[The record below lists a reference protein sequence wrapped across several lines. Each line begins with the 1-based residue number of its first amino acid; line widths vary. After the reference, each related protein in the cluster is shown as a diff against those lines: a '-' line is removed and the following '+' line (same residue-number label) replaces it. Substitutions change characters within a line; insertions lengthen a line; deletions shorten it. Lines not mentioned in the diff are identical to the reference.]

1 MFLDFYGLREQPFGV
16 TPDPR
21 YLYLS
26 VGHREALASLI
37 YGVESGRGFMALVA
51 KPGMGKTTLLFQLL
65 ERLRSSAQTVFLFQT
80 QCESREFLRYI
91 LADLGFDTR
100 EQDLV
105 TLHRQFNEVL
115 IREKRAG
122 KRFVLAIDEAQNLN
136 ESVLETIRLLSDF
149 ETPRDKLMQIIVAG
163 QPQLAQKL
171 ALPSLA
177 QLRQR
182 VSMLVRLNPFTPQ
195 ETVSC
200 VEHRLRV
207 AGYTGGPL
215 FTPEAQAI
223 IAARSEGIPR
233 NIVNLCFHAL
243 SLGCALERK
252 IIDTEIVQEVLADL
266 DVGTLVSA
274 PPDALEP
281 VGAPEQSFETVLTT
295 PIAFDA
301 VGPEAVAGSGMEVP
315 ASAALEEAVPA
326 VEPVLAPDA
335 LVSAVEPEAVAG
347 FAMEVPGSVSLW
359 RRLFLRW
366 SRRPA
371 GCALVSAVEPEAV
384 AGSAME
390 VPASAALEEAVPTVA
405 SAPAAEASVSAV
417 EPEAVAGSGME
428 VPASAALEDAVPAVE
443 PAPAAD
449 ALVSTVEPE
458 AVAGSGMEVPAS
470 AALEEAVSAVEP
482 ALAAEALVSAVE
494 PEALAVAEIETL
506 PIATVEPVP
515 LPMASAAAELEA
527 VSAAMAHLPGALRG
541 QEGRGAGLAVWARL
555 LPDALSGTFQRWP
568 LWISAVGV
576 LLAWGAG
583 FWFFSGGVARKT
595 SLPTSPDSRSTVKA
609 VVSEPPLAGTGEL
622 SSKEPPTVA
631 AKVGVSEPPLVE
643 AGELS
648 SKEPS
653 TVAAKVGVSE
663 PPLAETGE
671 LSSKEPPTVV
681 VKVGVSEPPL
691 AETSQLSSEEQLTVI
706 VETGQTLRQ
715 ICLRYL
721 GRFDS
726 KSLNSVHA
734 LNPWLVDPDDIKVGQ
749 LVRLPRL
756 SALSKRE
763 NVAAKQGAEF
773 KATPKAKP

>member
-233 NIVNLCFHAL
+233 NIVNLCFNAL

-252 IIDTEIVQEVLADL
+252 IIDAEILQEVLADL

-274 PPDALEP
+274 PPDGLEP

-301 VGPEAVAGSGMEVP
+301 VGPEAVAGSAVEVP
-315 ASAALEEAVPA
+315 ASAALEALPA
-326 VEPVLAPDA
+326 VAPALAPDA
-335 LVSAVEPEAVAG
+335 LVSAVEPEALAG
-347 FAMEVPGSVSLW
+347 SAMEVPASVSPW

-366 SRRPA
+366 RRRPA
-371 GCALVSAVEPEAV
+371 PGALVSAVEPEAF

-390 VPASAALEEAVPTVA
+390 VPASVAFEEAVPTVA
-405 SAPAAEASVSAV
+405 PAPAAEALVSTG
-417 EPEAVAGSGME
+417 EPEAVAGS
-428 VPASAALEDAVPAVE
+428 
-443 PAPAAD
+443 
-449 ALVSTVEPE
+449 T
-458 AVAGSGMEVPAS
+458 MEVPAS

-494 PEALAVAEIETL
+494 PEAVTAAEIETL

-527 VSAAMAHLPGALRG
+527 VSAAMAHLPGALRS

-555 LPDALSGTFQRWP
+555 LPDAVSGTFQRWP
-568 LWISAVGV
+568 LWISALGV

-609 VVSEPPLAGTGEL
+609 GVSEPPLVETGEL

-631 AKVGVSEPPLVE
+631 AK
-643 AGELS
+643 A
-648 SKEPS
+648 
-653 TVAAKVGVSE
+653 GVSE
-663 PPLAETGE
+663 PPLAETGQ
-671 LSSKEPPTVV
+671 LSSKEPLTVV
-681 VKVGVSEPPL
+681 VKVGVSEPPP
-691 AETSQLSSEEQLTVI
+691 AETGQLSSDEQLMVV
-706 VETGQTLRQ
+706 VEPGQTLRQ

-756 SALSKRE
+756 SALSKPE

>member
-1 MFLDFYGLREQPFGV
+1 
-16 TPDPR
+16 
-21 YLYLS
+21 
-26 VGHREALASLI
+26 
-37 YGVESGRGFMALVA
+37 
-51 KPGMGKTTLLFQLL
+51 MGKTTLLFQLL

-233 NIVNLCFHAL
+233 NIVNLCFNAL

-252 IIDTEIVQEVLADL
+252 IIDAEILQEVLADL

-274 PPDALEP
+274 PPDGLEP

-301 VGPEAVAGSGMEVP
+301 VGPEAVAGSAVEVP
-315 ASAALEEAVPA
+315 ASAALEEALPA
-326 VEPVLAPDA
+326 VAPALAPDA
-335 LVSAVEPEAVAG
+335 LVSAVEPEALAG
-347 FAMEVPGSVSLW
+347 SAMEVPASVSPW

-366 SRRPA
+366 RRRPA
-371 GCALVSAVEPEAV
+371 PGALVSAVEPEAFAGSAMVVPAVVLAPAADGLVSAVEPEAV

-390 VPASAALEEAVPTVA
+390 APASAALEEAAPPVA
-405 SAPAAEASVSAV
+405 AAAA
-417 EPEAVAGSGME
+417 AVA
-428 VPASAALEDAVPAVE
+428 
-443 PAPAAD
+443 
-449 ALVSTVEPE
+449 
-458 AVAGSGMEVPAS
+458 AGSAMEVPAS

-482 ALAAEALVSAVE
+482 ALAAYASVSAVE
-494 PEALAVAEIETL
+494 PEALAVAEMETL

-515 LPMASAAAELEA
+515 LPMASAAAGLEA
-527 VSAAMAHLPGALRG
+527 VSAAMAHLPGALRS

-555 LPDALSGTFQRWP
+555 LPDAVSGTFQRWP
-568 LWISAVGV
+568 LWISALGV

-609 VVSEPPLAGTGEL
+609 GVSEPPLVETDEL

-631 AKVGVSEPPLVE
+631 AK
-643 AGELS
+643 A
-648 SKEPS
+648 
-653 TVAAKVGVSE
+653 GVSE

-671 LSSKEPPTVV
+671 LSSKEPPTVAA
-681 VKVGVSEPPL
+681 KAGVSEPPL
-691 AETSQLSSEEQLTVI
+691 AETGQLSSDEQLMVV
-706 VETGQTLRQ
+706 VEPGQTLRQ

-756 SALSKRE
+756 SALSKPE
-763 NVAAKQGAEF
+763 NVAATQGAEF

>member
-91 LADLGFDTR
+91 LADLGFDPR

-233 NIVNLCFHAL
+233 NIVNLCFNAL

-252 IIDTEIVQEVLADL
+252 IIDAEILQEVLADL
-266 DVGTLVSA
+266 DVGTLVSE
-274 PPDALEP
+274 PPDALELP

-295 PIAFDA
+295 PIAFHA
-301 VGPEAVAGSGMEVP
+301 VGPEAVAGSAMEVP
-315 ASAALEEAVPA
+315 ASAALEEALPA
-326 VEPVLAPDA
+326 VEPALAADA
-335 LVSAVEPEAVAG
+335 LVSAVEPEALAG
-347 FAMEVPGSVSLW
+347 SAMEVPGSVSPW
-359 RRLFLRW
+359 RRFFLRW
-366 SRRPA
+366 RHCPA
-371 GCALVSAVEPEAV
+371 VGALVSAVEPEAV

-390 VPASAALEEAVPTVA
+390 VPASVSPWGKLFLRW
-405 SAPAAEASVSAV
+405 SRRPAAGALVSEV
-417 EPEAVAGSGME
+417 GPEAVAGSAME
-428 VPASAALEDAVPAVE
+428 VPASVVLEEAVSAVE

-449 ALVSTVEPE
+449 ALVSAVEPE
-458 AVAGSGMEVPAS
+458 AVAGVAMEVPAS
-470 AALEEAVSAVEP
+470 VALEEAVSAVASAP
-482 ALAAEALVSAVE
+482 AAEALVSAVE
-494 PEALAVAEIETL
+494 PEALAAAEIETL
-506 PIATVEPVP
+506 PIATVEAVP
-515 LPMASAAAELEA
+515 LPIASATAELAA
-527 VSAAMAHLPGALRG
+527 VSAAMAHLPGSLRG
-541 QEGRGAGLAVWARL
+541 QEERGAGLTVWARL
-555 LPDALSGTFQRWP
+555 LPDALSPSLLSGTGTLQRWP

-595 SLPTSPDSRSTVKA
+595 SLPTPPDSQSMVKA
-609 VVSEPPLAGTGEL
+609 VVSE
-622 SSKEPPTVA
+622 V
-631 AKVGVSEPPLVE
+631 
-643 AGELS
+643 
-648 SKEPS
+648 
-653 TVAAKVGVSE
+653 
-663 PPLAETGE
+663 PLAETG
-671 LSSKEPPTVV
+671 
-681 VKVGVSEPPL
+681 
-691 AETSQLSSEEQLTVI
+691 QLSSEEQPTVV
-706 VETGQTLRQ
+706 VEPGQTLRQ

-726 KSLNSVHA
+726 KSLSSVHA

-756 SALSKRE
+756 SALSKPE

>member
-1 MFLDFYGLREQPFGV
+1 
-16 TPDPR
+16 
-21 YLYLS
+21 
-26 VGHREALASLI
+26 
-37 YGVESGRGFMALVA
+37 MALVA

-80 QCESREFLRYI
+80 QCESRDFLRYI

-149 ETPRDKLMQIIVAG
+149 ETPRDKVMQIIVAG
-163 QPQLAQKL
+163 QPQVAQEV
-171 ALPSLA
+171 ALPGLA

-207 AGYTGGPL
+207 AGYAGGPL

-335 LVSAVEPEAVAG
+335 LVSAVEPEA
-347 FAMEVPGSVSLW
+347 
-359 RRLFLRW
+359 
-366 SRRPA
+366 
-371 GCALVSAVEPEAV
+371 
-384 AGSAME
+384 
-390 VPASAALEEAVPTVA
+390 
-405 SAPAAEASVSAV
+405 
-417 EPEAVAGSGME
+417 
-428 VPASAALEDAVPAVE
+428 
-443 PAPAAD
+443 
-449 ALVSTVEPE
+449 
-458 AVAGSGMEVPAS
+458 
-470 AALEEAVSAVEP
+470 
-482 ALAAEALVSAVE
+482 
-494 PEALAVAEIETL
+494 LAVAEIETL

-609 VVSEPPLAGTGEL
+609 VVSEPPLAGTSEL
-622 SSKEPPTVA
+622 RSKEPPTVA

-756 SALSKRE
+756 SALSKPE

>member
-1 MFLDFYGLREQPFGV
+1 MD
-16 TPDPR
+16 
-21 YLYLS
+21 
-26 VGHREALASLI
+26 SLI

-91 LADLGFDTR
+91 LADIGFDTR

-115 IREKRAG
+115 IREQRAG

-252 IIDTEIVQEVLADL
+252 IIDAEILQEVLADL

-274 PPDALEP
+274 PPDGLER

-301 VGPEAVAGSGMEVP
+301 VGPEAVAGSAVEVP
-315 ASAALEEAVPA
+315 ASAALEEALPA
-326 VEPVLAPDA
+326 VAPALAPDA
-335 LVSAVEPEAVAG
+335 LVSAVEPEALAG
-347 FAMEVPGSVSLW
+347 SAMEVPASVSPW

-366 SRRPA
+366 RRRPA
-371 GCALVSAVEPEAV
+371 PEALVSAVEPEAVAGSAMEVPASVALEEAVPTVAPAPAAEASVSAVEPEAV

-390 VPASAALEEAVPTVA
+390 VPASAALEEALPAVGPG
-405 SAPAAEASVSAV
+405 PAAEASVSAV
-417 EPEAVAGSGME
+417 EPEALAG
-428 VPASAALEDAVPAVE
+428 
-443 PAPAAD
+443 
-449 ALVSTVEPE
+449 
-458 AVAGSGMEVPAS
+458 
-470 AALEEAVSAVEP
+470 
-482 ALAAEALVSAVE
+482 AEM
-494 PEALAVAEIETL
+494 ETL

-515 LPMASAAAELEA
+515 LPMASAAAGLEA
-527 VSAAMAHLPGALRG
+527 VSAAMAHLPGALRS

-555 LPDALSGTFQRWP
+555 LPDAVSGTFQRWP
-568 LWISAVGV
+568 LWISALGV

-609 VVSEPPLAGTGEL
+609 GVSEPPLVETGEL

-631 AKVGVSEPPLVE
+631 AKAGVSEPP
-643 AGELS
+643 
-648 SKEPS
+648 P
-653 TVAAKVGVSE
+653 
-663 PPLAETGE
+663 AETG
-671 LSSKEPPTVV
+671 
-681 VKVGVSEPPL
+681 
-691 AETSQLSSEEQLTVI
+691 QLSSDEQLMVV
-706 VETGQTLRQ
+706 VEPGQTLRQ

-756 SALSKRE
+756 SALSKPE

>member
-1 MFLDFYGLREQPFGV
+1 
-16 TPDPR
+16 
-21 YLYLS
+21 
-26 VGHREALASLI
+26 
-37 YGVESGRGFMALVA
+37 
-51 KPGMGKTTLLFQLL
+51 MGKTTLLFQLL

-149 ETPRDKLMQIIVAG
+149 ETPRDKLMQIIVPG

-182 VSMLVRLNPFTPQ
+182 VSMLVRLNPFAPQ

-233 NIVNLCFHAL
+233 NIVNLCFNAL

-252 IIDTEIVQEVLADL
+252 IIDAEILQEVLADL

-274 PPDALEP
+274 PPDGLEP

-301 VGPEAVAGSGMEVP
+301 VGPEAVAGSAVEVP
-315 ASAALEEAVPA
+315 ASAALEEALPA
-326 VEPVLAPDA
+326 VAPALAPDA
-335 LVSAVEPEAVAG
+335 LVSAVEPEALAGSAIEVA
-347 FAMEVPGSVSLW
+347 ASVAPW
-359 RRLFLRW
+359 RRLFLGW
-366 SRRPA
+366 RRRLAP
-371 GCALVSAVEPEAV
+371 GALVSAVEPEAL
-384 AGSAME
+384 AGSTME
-390 VPASAALEEAVPTVA
+390 VPASVALEEALPTVA
-405 SAPAAEASVSAV
+405 PAPAAEALVSTG
-417 EPEAVAGSGME
+417 EPEAVAGS
-428 VPASAALEDAVPAVE
+428 
-443 PAPAAD
+443 
-449 ALVSTVEPE
+449 T
-458 AVAGSGMEVPAS
+458 MEVPAS

-482 ALAAEALVSAVE
+482 ALAAYASVSAVE
-494 PEALAVAEIETL
+494 PEALAVAEMETL

-515 LPMASAAAELEA
+515 LPMASAAAGLEA
-527 VSAAMAHLPGALRG
+527 VSAAMAHLPGALRS

-555 LPDALSGTFQRWP
+555 LPDAVSGTFQRWP
-568 LWISAVGV
+568 LWISALGV

-609 VVSEPPLAGTGEL
+609 GVSEPPLVETGEL

-631 AKVGVSEPPLVE
+631 AK
-643 AGELS
+643 A
-648 SKEPS
+648 
-653 TVAAKVGVSE
+653 GVSE

-671 LSSKEPPTVV
+671 LSSKEPPTVAA
-681 VKVGVSEPPL
+681 KAGVSEPPL
-691 AETSQLSSEEQLTVI
+691 AETGQLSSKEPLTVVVKAGVSEPPPAETGQLSSDEQLMVV
-706 VETGQTLRQ
+706 VEPGQTLRQ

-756 SALSKRE
+756 SALSKPE

>member
-80 QCESREFLRYI
+80 QCESREFFRYI

-233 NIVNLCFHAL
+233 NIVNLCFNAL

-252 IIDTEIVQEVLADL
+252 IIDTEILQEVLADL
-266 DVGTLVSA
+266 DVGTLVSE
-274 PPDALEP
+274 PPDALELP

-295 PIAFDA
+295 PIAFHA
-301 VGPEAVAGSGMEVP
+301 VGPEAVAGSAMEVP
-315 ASAALEEAVPA
+315 ASVSPWGKLFLRWSRRPAAGALVSEVGPEAVAGSAMEVPASVVLEEAVSA
-326 VEPVLAPDA
+326 VEPAPAADA

-347 FAMEVPGSVSLW
+347 V
-359 RRLFLRW
+359 
-366 SRRPA
+366 
-371 GCALVSAVEPEAV
+371 
-384 AGSAME
+384 AME
-390 VPASAALEEAVPTVA
+390 VPASV
-405 SAPAAEASVSAV
+405 
-417 EPEAVAGSGME
+417 
-428 VPASAALEDAVPAVE
+428 
-443 PAPAAD
+443 
-449 ALVSTVEPE
+449 
-458 AVAGSGMEVPAS
+458 
-470 AALEEAVSAVEP
+470 ALEEAVSAVASAP
-482 ALAAEALVSAVE
+482 AAEALVSAVE
-494 PEALAVAEIETL
+494 PEALAAAEIETL
-506 PIATVEPVP
+506 PIATVEAVP
-515 LPMASAAAELEA
+515 LPIASATAELAA
-527 VSAAMAHLPGALRG
+527 VSAAMAHLPGSLRG
-541 QEGRGAGLAVWARL
+541 QEERGAGLTVWARL
-555 LPDALSGTFQRWP
+555 LPDALSPSLLSGTGTLQRWP

-595 SLPTSPDSRSTVKA
+595 SLPTPPDSQSMVKA
-609 VVSEPPLAGTGEL
+609 VVSE
-622 SSKEPPTVA
+622 V
-631 AKVGVSEPPLVE
+631 
-643 AGELS
+643 
-648 SKEPS
+648 
-653 TVAAKVGVSE
+653 
-663 PPLAETGE
+663 PLAETG
-671 LSSKEPPTVV
+671 
-681 VKVGVSEPPL
+681 
-691 AETSQLSSEEQLTVI
+691 QLSSEEQPTVV
-706 VETGQTLRQ
+706 VEPGQTLRQ

-756 SALSKRE
+756 SALSKPE

>member
-91 LADLGFDTR
+91 LADIGFDTR

-115 IREKRAG
+115 IREQRAG

-315 ASAALEEAVPA
+315 ASTALEEAVPA
-326 VEPVLAPDA
+326 VEPVLA
-335 LVSAVEPEAVAG
+335 
-347 FAMEVPGSVSLW
+347 
-359 RRLFLRW
+359 
-366 SRRPA
+366 
-371 GCALVSAVEPEAV
+371 
-384 AGSAME
+384 
-390 VPASAALEEAVPTVA
+390 
-405 SAPAAEASVSAV
+405 
-417 EPEAVAGSGME
+417 
-428 VPASAALEDAVPAVE
+428 
-443 PAPAAD
+443 AD
-449 ALVSTVEPE
+449 
-458 AVAGSGMEVPAS
+458 
-470 AALEEAVSAVEP
+470 
-482 ALAAEALVSAVE
+482 ALVSAVE

-663 PPLAETGE
+663 PRLAETGE

>member
-122 KRFVLAIDEAQNLN
+122 KRCVLAIDEAKNLN
-136 ESVLETIRLLSDF
+136 ESVLETIGLLSDF

-315 ASAALEEAVPA
+315 ASAALEEAV
-326 VEPVLAPDA
+326 
-335 LVSAVEPEAVAG
+335 
-347 FAMEVPGSVSLW
+347 
-359 RRLFLRW
+359 
-366 SRRPA
+366 
-371 GCALVSAVEPEAV
+371 
-384 AGSAME
+384 
-390 VPASAALEEAVPTVA
+390 
-405 SAPAAEASVSAV
+405 
-417 EPEAVAGSGME
+417 
-428 VPASAALEDAVPAVE
+428 
-443 PAPAAD
+443 
-449 ALVSTVEPE
+449 
-458 AVAGSGMEVPAS
+458 
-470 AALEEAVSAVEP
+470 SAVEP

-541 QEGRGAGLAVWARL
+541 QEGRGAGLAGLGRP
-555 LPDALSGTFQRWP
+555 LPDAPSGTFQSWA
-568 LWISAVGV
+568 LWVSSVGGF
-576 LLAWGAG
+576 LAWGA
-583 FWFFSGGVARKT
+583 
-595 SLPTSPDSRSTVKA
+595 
-609 VVSEPPLAGTGEL
+609 
-622 SSKEPPTVA
+622 
-631 AKVGVSEPPLVE
+631 
-643 AGELS
+643 
-648 SKEPS
+648 
-653 TVAAKVGVSE
+653 
-663 PPLAETGE
+663 
-671 LSSKEPPTVV
+671 
-681 VKVGVSEPPL
+681 
-691 AETSQLSSEEQLTVI
+691 
-706 VETGQTLRQ
+706 
-715 ICLRYL
+715 C
-721 GRFDS
+721 
-726 KSLNSVHA
+726 
-734 LNPWLVDPDDIKVGQ
+734 
-749 LVRLPRL
+749 
-756 SALSKRE
+756 
-763 NVAAKQGAEF
+763 
-773 KATPKAKP
+773 

>member
-223 IAARSEGIPR
+223 ISARSEGIPR

-315 ASAALEEAVPA
+315 ASAALEEAV
-326 VEPVLAPDA
+326 
-335 LVSAVEPEAVAG
+335 
-347 FAMEVPGSVSLW
+347 
-359 RRLFLRW
+359 
-366 SRRPA
+366 
-371 GCALVSAVEPEAV
+371 
-384 AGSAME
+384 
-390 VPASAALEEAVPTVA
+390 
-405 SAPAAEASVSAV
+405 
-417 EPEAVAGSGME
+417 
-428 VPASAALEDAVPAVE
+428 
-443 PAPAAD
+443 
-449 ALVSTVEPE
+449 
-458 AVAGSGMEVPAS
+458 
-470 AALEEAVSAVEP
+470 SAVEP

-527 VSAAMAHLPGALRG
+527 VSATMAHLPGALRG

-555 LPDALSGTFQRWP
+555 LPDTLSARLPSGAGTLQRWP

-609 VVSEPPLAGTGEL
+609 GVSEPPLVETGEL

-631 AKVGVSEPPLVE
+631 AK
-643 AGELS
+643 A
-648 SKEPS
+648 
-653 TVAAKVGVSE
+653 GVSE
-663 PPLAETGE
+663 PPLAETGQ

-681 VKVGVSEPPL
+681 VKVRVSEPPL
-691 AETSQLSSEEQLTVI
+691 AETGQLSSDEQLMVV
-706 VETGQTLRQ
+706 VEPGQTLRQ

-756 SALSKRE
+756 SALSKPE

>member
-274 PPDALEP
+274 
-281 VGAPEQSFETVLTT
+281 APAARAAVDEADQRFETVL
-295 PIAFDA
+295 AAD
-301 VGPEAVAGSGMEVP
+301 VA
-315 ASAALEEAVPA
+315 
-326 VEPVLAPDA
+326 
-335 LVSAVEPEAVAG
+335 VSA
-347 FAMEVPGSVSLW
+347 
-359 RRLFLRW
+359 
-366 SRRPA
+366 
-371 GCALVSAVEPEAV
+371 
-384 AGSAME
+384 
-390 VPASAALEEAVPTVA
+390 
-405 SAPAAEASVSAV
+405 
-417 EPEAVAGSGME
+417 
-428 VPASAALEDAVPAVE
+428 
-443 PAPAAD
+443 
-449 ALVSTVEPE
+449 VEPE

-482 ALAAEALVSAVE
+482 APAADALVSAVE

-527 VSAAMAHLPGALRG
+527 VSAAMAHLPGALRS
-541 QEGRGAGLAVWARL
+541 QEGRGAGLAGWARL
-555 LPDALSGTFQRWP
+555 LPDAGSGTFQRWP
-568 LWISAVGV
+568 LWVSALGG

-583 FWFFSGGVARKT
+583 VWFFSGGVARKT

-609 VVSEPPLAGTGEL
+609 GVSEPPLVETGEL

-631 AKVGVSEPPLVE
+631 AK
-643 AGELS
+643 A
-648 SKEPS
+648 
-653 TVAAKVGVSE
+653 GVSE

-671 LSSKEPPTVV
+671 LSSKEPPTVAA
-681 VKVGVSEPPL
+681 KAGVSEPPL
-691 AETSQLSSEEQLTVI
+691 AETGQLSSKEPLTV
-706 VETGQTLRQ
+706 VVKAGDREPPAAEAGQ
-715 ICLRYL
+715 LRY
-721 GRFDS
+721 
-726 KSLNSVHA
+726 
-734 LNPWLVDPDDIKVGQ
+734 
-749 LVRLPRL
+749 
-756 SALSKRE
+756 
-763 NVAAKQGAEF
+763 
-773 KATPKAKP
+773 

>member
-390 VPASAALEEAVPTVA
+390 VPASAALE
-405 SAPAAEASVSAV
+405 
-417 EPEAVAGSGME
+417 
-428 VPASAALEDAVPAVE
+428 DAVPAVE

-527 VSAAMAHLPGALRG
+527 VSATMAHLPGALRG

-609 VVSEPPLAGTGEL
+609 VVSEPPLAGTGELSSKEPPTVAAKVGVSEPPLVEAGEL

>member
-115 IREKRAG
+115 IREQRAG

-233 NIVNLCFHAL
+233 NIVNLCFNAL

-252 IIDTEIVQEVLADL
+252 IIDTEILQEVLADL

-274 PPDALEP
+274 PPDGLEP

-301 VGPEAVAGSGMEVP
+301 VGPEAVAGSAVEVP
-315 ASAALEEAVPA
+315 ASAALEALPA
-326 VEPVLAPDA
+326 VAPALAPDA
-335 LVSAVEPEAVAG
+335 LVSAVEPEALAG
-347 FAMEVPGSVSLW
+347 SAMEVPASVSPW

-366 SRRPA
+366 RRRPA
-371 GCALVSAVEPEAV
+371 PGALVSAVEPEAF

-390 VPASAALEEAVPTVA
+390 VPASVAFEEAVPTVA
-405 SAPAAEASVSAV
+405 PAPAAEALVSTG
-417 EPEAVAGSGME
+417 EPEAVAGS
-428 VPASAALEDAVPAVE
+428 
-443 PAPAAD
+443 
-449 ALVSTVEPE
+449 T
-458 AVAGSGMEVPAS
+458 MEVPAS

-494 PEALAVAEIETL
+494 PEAVTAAEIETL

-527 VSAAMAHLPGALRG
+527 VSAAMAHLPGALRS

-555 LPDALSGTFQRWP
+555 LPDAVSGTFQRWP
-568 LWISAVGV
+568 LWISALGV

-609 VVSEPPLAGTGEL
+609 GVSEPPLVETGEL

-631 AKVGVSEPPLVE
+631 AK
-643 AGELS
+643 A
-648 SKEPS
+648 
-653 TVAAKVGVSE
+653 GVSE
-663 PPLAETGE
+663 PPLAETGQ
-671 LSSKEPPTVV
+671 LSSKEPLTVV
-681 VKVGVSEPPL
+681 VKVGVSEPPP
-691 AETSQLSSEEQLTVI
+691 AETGQLSSDEQLMVV
-706 VETGQTLRQ
+706 VEPGQTLRQ

-756 SALSKRE
+756 SALSKPE

>member
-301 VGPEAVAGSGMEVP
+301 VGPEAVAGSAVEVP
-315 ASAALEEAVPA
+315 ASAALEALPA
-326 VEPVLAPDA
+326 VAPALAPD
-335 LVSAVEPEAVAG
+335 
-347 FAMEVPGSVSLW
+347 
-359 RRLFLRW
+359 
-366 SRRPA
+366 
-371 GCALVSAVEPEAV
+371 ALVSAVEPEAV

-428 VPASAALEDAVPAVE
+428 VPASAALENAVPAVE

-527 VSAAMAHLPGALRG
+527 VSATMAHLPGALRG

-568 LWISAVGV
+568 LWISALGV

-631 AKVGVSEPPLVE
+631 AKVGVSEPPL
-643 AGELS
+643 
-648 SKEPS
+648 
-653 TVAAKVGVSE
+653 
-663 PPLAETGE
+663 AETGE
-671 LSSKEPPTVV
+671 LSSKEPPTVAA
-681 VKVGVSEPPL
+681 KAGVSEPPL

>member
-315 ASAALEEAVPA
+315 ASAALEEALPA

-371 GCALVSAVEPEAV
+371 GCAL
-384 AGSAME
+384 
-390 VPASAALEEAVPTVA
+390 
-405 SAPAAEASVSAV
+405 VSAV

-527 VSAAMAHLPGALRG
+527 VSATMAHLPGALRG

>member
-315 ASAALEEAVPA
+315 ASAALEEALPA
-326 VEPVLAPDA
+326 VEPVLAPD
-335 LVSAVEPEAVAG
+335 
-347 FAMEVPGSVSLW
+347 
-359 RRLFLRW
+359 
-366 SRRPA
+366 
-371 GCALVSAVEPEAV
+371 ALVSAVEPEAV

-428 VPASAALEDAVPAVE
+428 VPASAALENAVPAVE

-494 PEALAVAEIETL
+494 PEAVTAAEIETL

-555 LPDALSGTFQRWP
+555 LPDAVSGTFQRWP
-568 LWISAVGV
+568 LWISALGV

>member
-233 NIVNLCFHAL
+233 NIVNLCFNAL

-252 IIDTEIVQEVLADL
+252 IIDAEILQEVLADL

-274 PPDALEP
+274 PPDGLEP

-301 VGPEAVAGSGMEVP
+301 VGPEAVAGSAVEVP
-315 ASAALEEAVPA
+315 ASAALEALPA
-326 VEPVLAPDA
+326 VAPALAPDA
-335 LVSAVEPEAVAG
+335 LVSAVEPEALAG
-347 FAMEVPGSVSLW
+347 SAMEVPASVSPW

-366 SRRPA
+366 RRRPA
-371 GCALVSAVEPEAV
+371 PGALVSAVEPEAF

-390 VPASAALEEAVPTVA
+390 VPASVAFEEAVPTVA
-405 SAPAAEASVSAV
+405 PAPAAEALVSTG
-417 EPEAVAGSGME
+417 EPEAVAGS
-428 VPASAALEDAVPAVE
+428 
-443 PAPAAD
+443 
-449 ALVSTVEPE
+449 T
-458 AVAGSGMEVPAS
+458 MEVPAS

-494 PEALAVAEIETL
+494 PEAVTAVEIETL

-527 VSAAMAHLPGALRG
+527 VSAAMAHLPGALRS

-555 LPDALSGTFQRWP
+555 LPDAVSGTFQRWP
-568 LWISAVGV
+568 LWISALGV

-609 VVSEPPLAGTGEL
+609 GVSEPPLVETGEL

-631 AKVGVSEPPLVE
+631 AK
-643 AGELS
+643 A
-648 SKEPS
+648 
-653 TVAAKVGVSE
+653 GVSE
-663 PPLAETGE
+663 PPLAETGQ
-671 LSSKEPPTVV
+671 LSSKEPLTVV
-681 VKVGVSEPPL
+681 VKVGVSEPPP
-691 AETSQLSSEEQLTVI
+691 AETGQLSSDEQLMVV
-706 VETGQTLRQ
+706 VEPGQTLRQ

-756 SALSKRE
+756 SALSKPE

>member
-315 ASAALEEAVPA
+315 ASAALEEALPA

-428 VPASAALEDAVPAVE
+428 VPASAALE
-443 PAPAAD
+443 
-449 ALVSTVEPE
+449 
-458 AVAGSGMEVPAS
+458 
-470 AALEEAVSAVEP
+470 EAVSAVEP

-527 VSAAMAHLPGALRG
+527 VSATMAHLPGALRG

-671 LSSKEPPTVV
+671 LSSKEPPTVAAKAGVSEPPLAETGELSSKEPPTVV

>member
-315 ASAALEEAVPA
+315 ASAALEEAV
-326 VEPVLAPDA
+326 
-335 LVSAVEPEAVAG
+335 
-347 FAMEVPGSVSLW
+347 
-359 RRLFLRW
+359 
-366 SRRPA
+366 
-371 GCALVSAVEPEAV
+371 
-384 AGSAME
+384 
-390 VPASAALEEAVPTVA
+390 
-405 SAPAAEASVSAV
+405 
-417 EPEAVAGSGME
+417 
-428 VPASAALEDAVPAVE
+428 
-443 PAPAAD
+443 
-449 ALVSTVEPE
+449 
-458 AVAGSGMEVPAS
+458 
-470 AALEEAVSAVEP
+470 SAVEP

-555 LPDALSGTFQRWP
+555 LPDAVSGTFQRWP
-568 LWISAVGV
+568 LWISALGV

-609 VVSEPPLAGTGEL
+609 VVSEPPLAEAGEL

>member
-223 IAARSEGIPR
+223 ISARSEGIPR
-233 NIVNLCFHAL
+233 NIVNLCFNAL

-252 IIDTEIVQEVLADL
+252 IIDAEILQEVLADL

-274 PPDALEP
+274 PPDGLEP

-301 VGPEAVAGSGMEVP
+301 VGPEAVAGSAVEVP
-315 ASAALEEAVPA
+315 ASAALE
-326 VEPVLAPDA
+326 A
-335 LVSAVEPEAVAG
+335 L
-347 FAMEVPGSVSLW
+347 
-359 RRLFLRW
+359 
-366 SRRPA
+366 
-371 GCALVSAVEPEAV
+371 
-384 AGSAME
+384 
-390 VPASAALEEAVPTVA
+390 
-405 SAPAAEASVSAV
+405 
-417 EPEAVAGSGME
+417 
-428 VPASAALEDAVPAVE
+428 PAVE
-443 PAPAAD
+443 PAPC
-449 ALVSTVEPE
+449 S
-458 AVAGSGMEVPAS
+458 
-470 AALEEAVSAVEP
+470 
-482 ALAAEALVSAVE
+482 
-494 PEALAVAEIETL
+494 
-506 PIATVEPVP
+506 
-515 LPMASAAAELEA
+515 
-527 VSAAMAHLPGALRG
+527 
-541 QEGRGAGLAVWARL
+541 
-555 LPDALSGTFQRWP
+555 
-568 LWISAVGV
+568 
-576 LLAWGAG
+576 
-583 FWFFSGGVARKT
+583 
-595 SLPTSPDSRSTVKA
+595 
-609 VVSEPPLAGTGEL
+609 
-622 SSKEPPTVA
+622 
-631 AKVGVSEPPLVE
+631 
-643 AGELS
+643 
-648 SKEPS
+648 
-653 TVAAKVGVSE
+653 
-663 PPLAETGE
+663 
-671 LSSKEPPTVV
+671 
-681 VKVGVSEPPL
+681 
-691 AETSQLSSEEQLTVI
+691 
-706 VETGQTLRQ
+706 
-715 ICLRYL
+715 
-721 GRFDS
+721 
-726 KSLNSVHA
+726 
-734 LNPWLVDPDDIKVGQ
+734 
-749 LVRLPRL
+749 
-756 SALSKRE
+756 
-763 NVAAKQGAEF
+763 
-773 KATPKAKP
+773 

>member
-315 ASAALEEAVPA
+315 ASAALEEALPA

-428 VPASAALEDAVPAVE
+428 VPASAALE
-443 PAPAAD
+443 
-449 ALVSTVEPE
+449 
-458 AVAGSGMEVPAS
+458 
-470 AALEEAVSAVEP
+470 EAVSAVEP

-527 VSAAMAHLPGALRG
+527 VSATMAHLPGALRG

-609 VVSEPPLAGTGEL
+609 VVSEPPLAG
-622 SSKEPPTVA
+622 
-631 AKVGVSEPPLVE
+631 
-643 AGELS
+643 
-648 SKEPS
+648 
-653 TVAAKVGVSE
+653 
-663 PPLAETGE
+663 TGE

>member
-51 KPGMGKTTLLFQLL
+51 RPGMGKTTLLFQLL

-233 NIVNLCFHAL
+233 NTVNLCFHAL

-281 VGAPEQSFETVLTT
+281 VGAPEQSFETALTT

-301 VGPEAVAGSGMEVP
+301 VG
-315 ASAALEEAVPA
+315 
-326 VEPVLAPDA
+326 
-335 LVSAVEPEAVAG
+335 
-347 FAMEVPGSVSLW
+347 
-359 RRLFLRW
+359 
-366 SRRPA
+366 
-371 GCALVSAVEPEAV
+371 
-384 AGSAME
+384 
-390 VPASAALEEAVPTVA
+390 
-405 SAPAAEASVSAV
+405 
-417 EPEAVAGSGME
+417 
-428 VPASAALEDAVPAVE
+428 
-443 PAPAAD
+443 
-449 ALVSTVEPE
+449 PE

-527 VSAAMAHLPGALRG
+527 VSATMAHLPGALRG

-583 FWFFSGGVARKT
+583 VWFFSGGVARKT
-595 SLPTSPDSRSTVKA
+595 SLPTSPDSRSTVTPA
-609 VVSEPPLAGTGEL
+609 VSEPPLAGTGEL

-648 SKEPS
+648 SKEPP

-663 PPLAETGE
+663 PPLVEAGE
-671 LSSKEPPTVV
+671 LSSKEPSTVAAE
-681 VKVGVSEPPL
+681 VGVREPQL
-691 AETSQLSSEEQLTVI
+691 AENSE
-706 VETGQTLRQ
+706 
-715 ICLRYL
+715 
-721 GRFDS
+721 
-726 KSLNSVHA
+726 
-734 LNPWLVDPDDIKVGQ
+734 
-749 LVRLPRL
+749 VR
-756 SALSKRE
+756 
-763 NVAAKQGAEF
+763 
-773 KATPKAKP
+773 

>member
-65 ERLRSSAQTVFLFQT
+65 ERLRSSAQAVFLFQT

-136 ESVLETIRLLSDF
+136 ESVLEPIRLLSDF
-149 ETPRDKLMQIIVAG
+149 ETPRDKLMQIIVPG

-233 NIVNLCFHAL
+233 NIVNLCFNAL

-252 IIDTEIVQEVLADL
+252 IIDTEILQEVLADL

-281 VGAPEQSFETVLTT
+281 VSAPEQSFETVLTT

-301 VGPEAVAGSGMEVP
+301 VGPEAVAGSAMEVP
-315 ASAALEEAVPA
+315 ASVAVEEAVLT
-326 VEPVLAPDA
+326 VEPAPA
-335 LVSAVEPEAVAG
+335 AEASVA
-347 FAMEVPGSVSLW
+347 
-359 RRLFLRW
+359 
-366 SRRPA
+366 
-371 GCALVSAVEPEAV
+371 AVEPEAV

-390 VPASAALEEAVPTVA
+390 VPASVALEEAVPTVA
-405 SAPAAEASVSAV
+405 PAPAAEALVSTG
-417 EPEAVAGSGME
+417 EPEAVAE
-428 VPASAALEDAVPAVE
+428 
-443 PAPAAD
+443 
-449 ALVSTVEPE
+449 ST
-458 AVAGSGMEVPAS
+458 MEVPAS

-482 ALAAEALVSAVE
+482 ALAAYASVSAVE
-494 PEALAVAEIETL
+494 PEALAVAEMETL

-515 LPMASAAAELEA
+515 LPMASAAAGLEA
-527 VSAAMAHLPGALRG
+527 VSAAMAHLPGALRS
-541 QEGRGAGLAVWARL
+541 QEGRGAGLAVWARP
-555 LPDALSGTFQRWP
+555 LPDAVSWSFQ
-568 LWISAVGV
+568 L
-576 LLAWGAG
+576 
-583 FWFFSGGVARKT
+583 
-595 SLPTSPDSRSTVKA
+595 
-609 VVSEPPLAGTGEL
+609 
-622 SSKEPPTVA
+622 
-631 AKVGVSEPPLVE
+631 
-643 AGELS
+643 
-648 SKEPS
+648 
-653 TVAAKVGVSE
+653 
-663 PPLAETGE
+663 
-671 LSSKEPPTVV
+671 
-681 VKVGVSEPPL
+681 
-691 AETSQLSSEEQLTVI
+691 
-706 VETGQTLRQ
+706 
-715 ICLRYL
+715 
-721 GRFDS
+721 
-726 KSLNSVHA
+726 
-734 LNPWLVDPDDIKVGQ
+734 
-749 LVRLPRL
+749 
-756 SALSKRE
+756 
-763 NVAAKQGAEF
+763 
-773 KATPKAKP
+773 

>member
-326 VEPVLAPDA
+326 VEP
-335 LVSAVEPEAVAG
+335 
-347 FAMEVPGSVSLW
+347 
-359 RRLFLRW
+359 
-366 SRRPA
+366 
-371 GCALVSAVEPEAV
+371 
-384 AGSAME
+384 
-390 VPASAALEEAVPTVA
+390 
-405 SAPAAEASVSAV
+405 
-417 EPEAVAGSGME
+417 
-428 VPASAALEDAVPAVE
+428 
-443 PAPAAD
+443 
-449 ALVSTVEPE
+449 
-458 AVAGSGMEVPAS
+458 
-470 AALEEAVSAVEP
+470 

-622 SSKEPPTVA
+622 SSKEP
-631 AKVGVSEPPLVE
+631 
-643 AGELS
+643 
-648 SKEPS
+648 S
-653 TVAAKVGVSE
+653 TV
-663 PPLAETGE
+663 
-671 LSSKEPPTVV
+671 
-681 VKVGVSEPPL
+681 
-691 AETSQLSSEEQLTVI
+691 
-706 VETGQTLRQ
+706 
-715 ICLRYL
+715 
-721 GRFDS
+721 
-726 KSLNSVHA
+726 
-734 LNPWLVDPDDIKVGQ
+734 
-749 LVRLPRL
+749 
-756 SALSKRE
+756 
-763 NVAAKQGAEF
+763 
-773 KATPKAKP
+773 

>member
-233 NIVNLCFHAL
+233 NIVNLCFNAL

-252 IIDTEIVQEVLADL
+252 IIDAEILQEVLADL

-274 PPDALEP
+274 PPDGLEP

-301 VGPEAVAGSGMEVP
+301 VGPEAVAGSAVEVP
-315 ASAALEEAVPA
+315 ASAALEALPA
-326 VEPVLAPDA
+326 VAPALAPDA
-335 LVSAVEPEAVAG
+335 LVSAVEPEALAG
-347 FAMEVPGSVSLW
+347 SAMEVPASVSPW

-366 SRRPA
+366 RRRPA
-371 GCALVSAVEPEAV
+371 PGALVSAVEPEAF

-390 VPASAALEEAVPTVA
+390 VPASVAFEEAVPTVA
-405 SAPAAEASVSAV
+405 PAPAAEALVSTG
-417 EPEAVAGSGME
+417 EPEAVAGS
-428 VPASAALEDAVPAVE
+428 
-443 PAPAAD
+443 
-449 ALVSTVEPE
+449 T
-458 AVAGSGMEVPAS
+458 MEVPAS

-494 PEALAVAEIETL
+494 PEAVTAAEIETL

-527 VSAAMAHLPGALRG
+527 VSAAMAHLPGALRS

-555 LPDALSGTFQRWP
+555 LPDAVSGTFQRWP
-568 LWISAVGV
+568 LWISALGV

-609 VVSEPPLAGTGEL
+609 
-622 SSKEPPTVA
+622 
-631 AKVGVSEPPLVE
+631 GVSEPPLV
-643 AGELS
+643 
-648 SKEPS
+648 
-653 TVAAKVGVSE
+653 
-663 PPLAETGE
+663 ETGE
-671 LSSKEPPTVV
+671 LSSKEPLTVV
-681 VKVGVSEPPL
+681 VKVGVSEPPP
-691 AETSQLSSEEQLTVI
+691 AETGQLSSDEQLMVV
-706 VETGQTLRQ
+706 VEPGQTLRQ

-756 SALSKRE
+756 SALSKPE

>member
-233 NIVNLCFHAL
+233 NIVNLCFNAL

-252 IIDTEIVQEVLADL
+252 IIDAEILQEVLADL

-274 PPDALEP
+274 PPDGLEP

-301 VGPEAVAGSGMEVP
+301 VGPEAVAGSAVEVP
-315 ASAALEEAVPA
+315 ASAALEEALPA
-326 VEPVLAPDA
+326 VAPALAADA

-405 SAPAAEASVSAV
+405 SAPAAEALVSAVEPEAVAGSAMEVPASVALEEAVPTVAPAPAAEASVSAV
-417 EPEAVAGSGME
+417 EPEAVAGSAMEVPASVALEEAVPTVAPAPAAEASVSAVELEAVAGSAME
-428 VPASAALEDAVPAVE
+428 VPASA
-443 PAPAAD
+443 
-449 ALVSTVEPE
+449 
-458 AVAGSGMEVPAS
+458 
-470 AALEEAVSAVEP
+470 
-482 ALAAEALVSAVE
+482 
-494 PEALAVAEIETL
+494 
-506 PIATVEPVP
+506 
-515 LPMASAAAELEA
+515 
-527 VSAAMAHLPGALRG
+527 
-541 QEGRGAGLAVWARL
+541 
-555 LPDALSGTFQRWP
+555 
-568 LWISAVGV
+568 
-576 LLAWGAG
+576 
-583 FWFFSGGVARKT
+583 
-595 SLPTSPDSRSTVKA
+595 
-609 VVSEPPLAGTGEL
+609 
-622 SSKEPPTVA
+622 
-631 AKVGVSEPPLVE
+631 
-643 AGELS
+643 
-648 SKEPS
+648 
-653 TVAAKVGVSE
+653 
-663 PPLAETGE
+663 
-671 LSSKEPPTVV
+671 
-681 VKVGVSEPPL
+681 
-691 AETSQLSSEEQLTVI
+691 
-706 VETGQTLRQ
+706 
-715 ICLRYL
+715 
-721 GRFDS
+721 
-726 KSLNSVHA
+726 
-734 LNPWLVDPDDIKVGQ
+734 
-749 LVRLPRL
+749 
-756 SALSKRE
+756 
-763 NVAAKQGAEF
+763 
-773 KATPKAKP
+773 

>member
-65 ERLRSSAQTVFLFQT
+65 ERLRSSAQAVFLFQT

-233 NIVNLCFHAL
+233 NIVNLCFNAL

-315 ASAALEEAVPA
+315 ASAALEEAVP
-326 VEPVLAPDA
+326 
-335 LVSAVEPEAVAG
+335 
-347 FAMEVPGSVSLW
+347 
-359 RRLFLRW
+359 
-366 SRRPA
+366 
-371 GCALVSAVEPEAV
+371 
-384 AGSAME
+384 
-390 VPASAALEEAVPTVA
+390 
-405 SAPAAEASVSAV
+405 
-417 EPEAVAGSGME
+417 
-428 VPASAALEDAVPAVE
+428 
-443 PAPAAD
+443 
-449 ALVSTVEPE
+449 
-458 AVAGSGMEVPAS
+458 
-470 AALEEAVSAVEP
+470 AVEP

-671 LSSKEPPTVV
+671 LSSKEPSTVAA
-681 VKVGVSEPPL
+681 KVGVSEPPL
-691 AETSQLSSEEQLTVI
+691 AETGELSSKE
-706 VETGQTLRQ
+706 
-715 ICLRYL
+715 
-721 GRFDS
+721 
-726 KSLNSVHA
+726 
-734 LNPWLVDPDDIKVGQ
+734 PP
-749 LVRLPRL
+749 
-756 SALSKRE
+756 
-763 NVAAKQGAEF
+763 
-773 KATPKAKP
+773 

>member
-163 QPQLAQKL
+163 QPQLGQKL

-182 VSMLVRLNPFTPQ
+182 VSMQVRLNPFTPQ

-233 NIVNLCFHAL
+233 NIVNLCFNAL

-252 IIDTEIVQEVLADL
+252 IIDTEILQEVLADL
-266 DVGTLVSA
+266 DVGTLVSE
-274 PPDALEP
+274 PPDALELP

-301 VGPEAVAGSGMEVP
+301 VGPEAVAGSAMEVP
-315 ASAALEEAVPA
+315 ASAALEEALPA
-326 VEPVLAPDA
+326 VEPALAADA

-347 FAMEVPGSVSLW
+347 V
-359 RRLFLRW
+359 
-366 SRRPA
+366 
-371 GCALVSAVEPEAV
+371 
-384 AGSAME
+384 AME
-390 VPASAALEEAVPTVA
+390 VPASVALEEAVSAVA
-405 SAPAAEASVSAV
+405 SAPAAEAF
-417 EPEAVAGSGME
+417 
-428 VPASAALEDAVPAVE
+428 
-443 PAPAAD
+443 
-449 ALVSTVEPE
+449 
-458 AVAGSGMEVPAS
+458 
-470 AALEEAVSAVEP
+470 
-482 ALAAEALVSAVE
+482 VSAVE
-494 PEALAVAEIETL
+494 PEALAAAEIETL
-506 PIATVEPVP
+506 PIATVEAVP
-515 LPMASAAAELEA
+515 LPIASATAELAA
-527 VSAAMAHLPGALRG
+527 VSAAMAHLPGFFRG
-541 QEGRGAGLAVWARL
+541 PEERGAGLAGLGRL
-555 LPDALSGTFQRWP
+555 LPDAPSPCLLSG
-568 LWISAVGV
+568 A
-576 LLAWGAG
+576 GA
-583 FWFFSGGVARKT
+583 
-595 SLPTSPDSRSTVKA
+595 
-609 VVSEPPLAGTGEL
+609 
-622 SSKEPPTVA
+622 
-631 AKVGVSEPPLVE
+631 
-643 AGELS
+643 
-648 SKEPS
+648 
-653 TVAAKVGVSE
+653 
-663 PPLAETGE
+663 
-671 LSSKEPPTVV
+671 
-681 VKVGVSEPPL
+681 
-691 AETSQLSSEEQLTVI
+691 
-706 VETGQTLRQ
+706 
-715 ICLRYL
+715 
-721 GRFDS
+721 
-726 KSLNSVHA
+726 
-734 LNPWLVDPDDIKVGQ
+734 
-749 LVRLPRL
+749 LPRW
-756 SALSKRE
+756 A
-763 NVAAKQGAEF
+763 
-773 KATPKAKP
+773 

>member
-274 PPDALEP
+274 PPDGLEP

-301 VGPEAVAGSGMEVP
+301 VGPEAVAGSAVEVP
-315 ASAALEEAVPA
+315 ASAALEALPA
-326 VEPVLAPDA
+326 VAPALAPDA
-335 LVSAVEPEAVAG
+335 LVSAVEPEALAG
-347 FAMEVPGSVSLW
+347 SAMEVPASVSPW

-366 SRRPA
+366 SRCLLLMPWFPQWSQKRW
-371 GCALVSAVEPEAV
+371 L
-384 AGSAME
+384 GSRWR
-390 VPASAALEEAVPTVA
+390 S
-405 SAPAAEASVSAV
+405 
-417 EPEAVAGSGME
+417 
-428 VPASAALEDAVPAVE
+428 
-443 PAPAAD
+443 
-449 ALVSTVEPE
+449 
-458 AVAGSGMEVPAS
+458 
-470 AALEEAVSAVEP
+470 
-482 ALAAEALVSAVE
+482 
-494 PEALAVAEIETL
+494 
-506 PIATVEPVP
+506 
-515 LPMASAAAELEA
+515 LEA
-527 VSAAMAHLPGALRG
+527 CRSGGGSSCGGAGALLVVPWFPQWSQKRWLGPRWRSLRVPPWRRLSLRWRRHLLLKPRFPQWSRKLLRG
-541 QEGRGAGLAVWARL
+541 PGWRSLRVPPLRTLSLRWSRRLLLTPWFPQWSRKLSPGPGWRSLRVLPLRRLSLRWSRRLLLKPWFPQWSRKRWPWPRSRLFRSRQSSQFHSRWLQPQPNSRRCQRQWLICRALCEVKKGVVLVWRFGLAFCPTRSLVLFNAGPCGFL
-555 LPDALSGTFQRWP
+555 L
-568 LWISAVGV
+568 
-576 LLAWGAG
+576 
-583 FWFFSGGVARKT
+583 
-595 SLPTSPDSRSTVKA
+595 
-609 VVSEPPLAGTGEL
+609 
-622 SSKEPPTVA
+622 
-631 AKVGVSEPPLVE
+631 
-643 AGELS
+643 
-648 SKEPS
+648 
-653 TVAAKVGVSE
+653 
-663 PPLAETGE
+663 
-671 LSSKEPPTVV
+671 
-681 VKVGVSEPPL
+681 
-691 AETSQLSSEEQLTVI
+691 
-706 VETGQTLRQ
+706 
-715 ICLRYL
+715 
-721 GRFDS
+721 
-726 KSLNSVHA
+726 
-734 LNPWLVDPDDIKVGQ
+734 
-749 LVRLPRL
+749 
-756 SALSKRE
+756 
-763 NVAAKQGAEF
+763 
-773 KATPKAKP
+773 

>member
-315 ASAALEEAVPA
+315 ASAALE
-326 VEPVLAPDA
+326 
-335 LVSAVEPEAVAG
+335 
-347 FAMEVPGSVSLW
+347 
-359 RRLFLRW
+359 
-366 SRRPA
+366 
-371 GCALVSAVEPEAV
+371 
-384 AGSAME
+384 
-390 VPASAALEEAVPTVA
+390 
-405 SAPAAEASVSAV
+405 
-417 EPEAVAGSGME
+417 
-428 VPASAALEDAVPAVE
+428 DAVPAVE

-527 VSAAMAHLPGALRG
+527 VSATMAHLPGALRG

-609 VVSEPPLAGTGEL
+609 VVSEPPLA
-622 SSKEPPTVA
+622 
-631 AKVGVSEPPLVE
+631 E
-643 AGELS
+643 A
-648 SKEPS
+648 
-653 TVAAKVGVSE
+653 
-663 PPLAETGE
+663 GE

>member
-281 VGAPEQSFETVLTT
+281 VGAPEQSFETALTT

-315 ASAALEEAVPA
+315 ASAALEEALPA

-428 VPASAALEDAVPAVE
+428 VPASAALE
-443 PAPAAD
+443 
-449 ALVSTVEPE
+449 
-458 AVAGSGMEVPAS
+458 
-470 AALEEAVSAVEP
+470 EAVSAVEP

-527 VSAAMAHLPGALRG
+527 VSATMAHLPGALRG

-609 VVSEPPLAGTGEL
+609 VVSEPPLAGTGELSSKEPPTVAAKVGVSEPPLVEAGEL

>member
-26 VGHREALASLI
+26 VGHREAMASLI

-223 IAARSEGIPR
+223 IAARSGGIPR
-233 NIVNLCFHAL
+233 NIVNLCFNAL

-252 IIDTEIVQEVLADL
+252 IIDTEILQEVLADL

-295 PIAFDA
+295 PIAFEA
-301 VGPEAVAGSGMEVP
+301 VG
-315 ASAALEEAVPA
+315 
-326 VEPVLAPDA
+326 
-335 LVSAVEPEAVAG
+335 
-347 FAMEVPGSVSLW
+347 
-359 RRLFLRW
+359 
-366 SRRPA
+366 
-371 GCALVSAVEPEAV
+371 PEAV

-390 VPASAALEEAVPTVA
+390 VPASAALEEAVP
-405 SAPAAEASVSAV
+405 
-417 EPEAVAGSGME
+417 
-428 VPASAALEDAVPAVE
+428 
-443 PAPAAD
+443 
-449 ALVSTVEPE
+449 
-458 AVAGSGMEVPAS
+458 
-470 AALEEAVSAVEP
+470 AVEP
-482 ALAAEALVSAVE
+482 ALAAYASVSAVE

-527 VSAAMAHLPGALRG
+527 VSAAMADLPGALRG

-555 LPDALSGTFQRWP
+555 LPDTLSARLPSGAGTLQRWP

-583 FWFFSGGVARKT
+583 FWFFSGV
-595 SLPTSPDSRSTVKA
+595 
-609 VVSEPPLAGTGEL
+609 
-622 SSKEPPTVA
+622 
-631 AKVGVSEPPLVE
+631 
-643 AGELS
+643 
-648 SKEPS
+648 
-653 TVAAKVGVSE
+653 
-663 PPLAETGE
+663 
-671 LSSKEPPTVV
+671 
-681 VKVGVSEPPL
+681 
-691 AETSQLSSEEQLTVI
+691 
-706 VETGQTLRQ
+706 
-715 ICLRYL
+715 
-721 GRFDS
+721 
-726 KSLNSVHA
+726 
-734 LNPWLVDPDDIKVGQ
+734 
-749 LVRLPRL
+749 
-756 SALSKRE
+756 
-763 NVAAKQGAEF
+763 
-773 KATPKAKP
+773 